1 MGDCYDIYREYVRV
15 RKDAWEEQQA
25 EITRL
30 REAISED
37 MCPLNDYL
45 HVKTERDEAIDQVKV
60 LDHMYTLA
68 QQGITELQAE
78 IERLRLA
85 YDALRHATLAAHSSH
100 FDRTGGSGT
109 GCLACIDIRAA
120 RKNADE
126 VAGYP
131 WLEEK

>member
-1 MGDCYDIYREYVRV
+1 MTKSGTFLDLKLEYNRA
-15 RKDAWEEQQA
+15 RD
-25 EITRL
+25 EIERL
-30 REAISED
+30 RAGCNPE
-37 MCPLNDYL
+37 CPGCGLKPCNEKGQAVL
-45 HVKTERDEAIDQVKV
+45 WCDECVGEK
-60 LDHMYTLA
+60 
-68 QQGITELQAE
+68 QAE

>member
-1 MGDCYDIYREYVRV
+1 MTGIICECCGKGVLKTGAICDPCI
-15 RKDAWEEQQA
+15 AAFHHQQ
-25 EITRL
+25 E
-30 REAISED
+30 
-37 MCPLNDYL
+37 
-45 HVKTERDEAIDQVKV
+45 
-60 LDHMYTLA
+60 
-68 QQGITELQAE
+68 E